1 VRVHG
6 VIRAADLLT
15 SPIIPGGRLQL
26 LMEGGYIDIEVDS
39 HDKDALKNL
48 LDADVEITGA
58 AGRKFD
64 GKM

>member
-1 VRVHG
+1 
-6 VIRAADLLT
+6 
-15 SPIIPGGRLQL
+15 
-26 LMEGGYIDIEVDS
+26 VDS

-48 LDADVEITGA
+48 LDADVAITGA